1 MGWSQETI
9 DIMTTVL
16 RNSMT
21 VGRVVAFDVDVDA
34 VHEDALPQ
42 DAAIEAVLYRR
53 DEGADTRLDGAI
65 SQRGT
70 IERVAGGDGD
80 GGENTHRS
88 YRVVFDAPP
97 AGDYQVVLHWPN
109 ADDDRGTF
117 HYEALAL
124 PGSDDGLLR
133 IR

>member
-1 MGWSQETI
+1 MSWSQETL

-34 VHEDALPQ
+34 VQEDALPQ

-53 DEGADTRLDGAI
+53 DGADASDGGAI
-65 SQRGT
+65 AQRGA
-70 IERVAGGDGD
+70 VARIDGGDD
-80 GGENTHRS
+80 GRRS
-88 YRVVFDAPP
+88 YRVSFEAP
-97 AGDYQVVLHWPN
+97 ASGDYQVVLRWPN
-109 ADDDRGTF
+109 AGDDRGTT

-133 IR
+133 VR

>member
-1 MGWSQETI
+1 MSWSQETI

-53 DEGADTRLDGAI
+53 DEGADARLDGAI
-65 SQRGT
+65 TQRGT
-70 IERVAGGDGD
+70 ITRVDGGDD
-80 GGENTHRS
+80 EDTHRS
-88 YRVVFDAPP
+88 YRVLFDAPP
-97 AGDYQVVLHWPN
+97 TGDYQVVLHWPN
-109 ADDDRGTF
+109 ADDDRGTY

>member
-53 DEGADTRLDGAI
+53 DEGADARLSGGI
-65 SQRGT
+65 TQRGT
-70 IERVAGGDGD
+70 VARIGGGDD
-80 GGENTHRS
+80 DDPHRS
-88 YRVVFDAPP
+88 YRVIFDAPP

-109 ADDDRGTF
+109 ADDDRGTY